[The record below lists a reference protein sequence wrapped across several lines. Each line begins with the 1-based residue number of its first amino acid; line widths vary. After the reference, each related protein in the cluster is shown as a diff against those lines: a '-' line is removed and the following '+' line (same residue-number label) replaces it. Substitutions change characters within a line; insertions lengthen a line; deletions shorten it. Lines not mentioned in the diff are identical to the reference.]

1 MVTNLK
7 TSLKGLLVAA
17 AWMDLPTTLEAI
29 TKVQA
34 INTFIGYPDWIV
46 NRNLLES
53 YYNDV
58 IQLAKFINYSKNSV
72 YVFSSKLKYSRDSHF
87 ENVKNARS
95 FLVAKNLKKL
105 RKNTARNEWSTSPT
119 STRSFYSSKINGLS
133 KVLIFELGNS
143 AHYSN
148 TE

>member
-17 AWMDLPTTLEAI
+17 AWMDLPMTLEAI

-46 NRNLLES
+46 NRTLLES

-58 IQLAKFINYSKNSV
+58 SQLAKFIN
-72 YVFSSKLKYSRDSHF
+72 FS
-87 ENVKNARS
+87 
-95 FLVAKNLKKL
+95 
-105 RKNTARNEWSTSPT
+105 
-119 STRSFYSSKINGLS
+119 
-133 KVLIFELGNS
+133 
-143 AHYSN
+143 
-148 TE
+148 